1 MRTIRL
7 GLSYLLMPLFQLVP
21 CILLR
26 LMGHSRLRI
35 GTLTFWGERGFL
47 TTCNTAVCRL
57 RKLDPDLHASLT
69 QDHKLVF
76 YHSPRH
82 LEEVCTI
89 GYFSID
95 EAYYSWQADGVIAR
109 LVYAARLAVC
119 GLPRFVPNEEMP
131 SVRAAHAAVC
141 LATAAWLAERSFPE
155 RLVDCFKEQT

>member
-7 GLSYLLMPLFQLVP
+7 WLSYLLVPLLRLVI

-26 LMGHSRLRI
+26 LTGHSRLRI

-57 RKLDPDLHASLT
+57 RELDPDLHASLT
-69 QDHKLVF
+69 QDHKLLF

-82 LEEVCTI
+82 LEQVCPA

-95 EAYYSWQADGVIAR
+95 DAYYSWQADGVIAR
-109 LVYAARLAVC
+109 LVYAARLVVC
-119 GLPRFVPNEEMP
+119 GLPRFVTKEEQP
-131 SVRAAHAAVC
+131 SARAAHAAAC
-141 LATAAWLAERSFPE
+141 LATTAWLAERSFPE
-155 RLVDCFKEQT
+155 LLVDFFKEQS